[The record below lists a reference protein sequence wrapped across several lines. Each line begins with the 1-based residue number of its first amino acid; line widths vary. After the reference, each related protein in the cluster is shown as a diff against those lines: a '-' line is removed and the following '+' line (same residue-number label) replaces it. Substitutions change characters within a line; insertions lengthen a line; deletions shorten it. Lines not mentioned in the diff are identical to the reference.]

1 MENMYR
7 HKVVNDM
14 TNNAKKVISGLF
26 DFYMS
31 SPNQL
36 PQDQRALAKKIT
48 DKKQLAILISD
59 YIAGMTDRFAI
70 REFENIKS

>member
-7 HKVVNDM
+7 HQIVNDM
-14 TNNAKKVISGLF
+14 TNNARKVISGLF